1 MLGPPL
7 CADEQGAPR
16 YKDLSRAADEVRR
29 KDNRNTTSRPTIG
42 AYRGRRR
49 EDMSMGE
56 LCRPAAAGQ
65 FVPMRLLEEGDAARR
80 MVMEEASLL
89 IVK

>member
-1 MLGPPL
+1 MLCASL
-7 CADEQGAPR
+7 CADKQGAPGNE
-16 YKDLSRAADEVRR
+16 DVSRAADEVRR
-29 KDNRNTTSRPTIG
+29 KDDRNAASMSPIG

-65 FVPMRLLEEGDAARR
+65 LIPMRLLEEGDAASR
-80 MVMEEASLL
+80 MVMEEASLF